1 MRLRR
6 PLHAVQGDTLHI
18 VGVGDNR
25 IGKVC
30 SCLVVVAVSLL
41 VGCGPGALNRSEAL
55 NPSAFREQASDI
67 ARTFEYAT
75 IVLPGR
81 NGEPPL
87 VTRPDDDGL
96 SRHLER
102 FGQDVRFP
110 TVLYLHGCTGLESL
124 RPLQAFARQ
133 GFAVL
138 APNSFARRYRPLQC
152 RPSERTGGLNVFVF
166 DFRLTEITYAL
177 ARITELDWVD
187 RERLFLVGTSEGGLA
202 AALPVDLSR
211 RTARARSGGAPGRT
225 RARGRS
231 GRRPL
236 VRSVAYAWSTRS
248 LRYLHGR
255 TAQIAIARLG
265 QRFRP

>member
-1 MRLRR
+1 MNGW
-6 PLHAVQGDTLHI
+6 HAL
-18 VGVGDNR
+18 
-25 IGKVC
+25 VC

-55 NPSAFREQASDI
+55 NPSAFREQGSDI

-81 NGEPPL
+81 HGEPPL

-202 AALPVDLSR
+202 AALYRGDDF
-211 RTARARSGGAPGRT
+211 RARVVTQWTCHGA
-225 RARGRS
+225 
-231 GRRPL
+231 PL
-236 VRSVAYAWSTRS
+236 VRGLAGPLDEPVLAVVRAGDPWYDPS
-248 LRYLHGR
+248 R
-255 TAQIAIARLG
+255 TPG
-265 QRFRP
+265 QRGHCGIFMAGRPSLFPVSAYGTN